1 MYCSDPP
8 HPLHLVASDKQQKD
22 HKLILSWKKPTM
34 DSDPHGVFPNSPK
47 YHPYY
52 SQTTEFGGVIDLG
65 LSLRT
70 IQHEI
75 YHSSGQR
82 YCSNEG
88 YRRKW
93 GYVKVTMD
101 GLVVGR
107 KVCVLDHG
115 SYSTLAHQLE
125 DMFGMQSVSGLRL
138 FQMESEF
145 CLVYRD
151 EEGLWRN
158 AGDVPWNEFIESVE
172 RLRITRRN
180 DAVLPF

>member
-34 DSDPHGVFPNSPK
+34 DSDPLGVFPNSPK

-75 YHSSGQR
+75 YHSSGQ
-82 YCSNEG
+82 S
-88 YRRKW
+88 
-93 GYVKVTMD
+93 
-101 GLVVGR
+101 R